1 MRRRNEVMV
10 GVVATVALIVAITG
24 ALWLARGGL
33 SSGYELYAKFP
44 WGQGLKQGQPVLL
57 SGVNIGIVDHME
69 FKREGIVVVALAIQK
84 EHEVPLGTTATIEP
98 NGLFGDMLIALRPS
112 TPNPRSFQPG
122 DTVPSG
128 KPSPGIAD
136 LTARGDSIART
147 VQDITKSVQVQ
158 LTGPNGGIEDLRAT
172 MRQFNRLAAQLTTIA
187 AQQSAELTR
196 TQTLLRARVAA
207 VDPATID
214 STLKSLQST
223 SENVEKLTADFQVT
237 TQRLNSVMAKVDT
250 GGGTAGKLV
259 NDTLLYADVRKLVTR
274 MDSLMTEF
282 QKNPRKF
289 INLTI
294 F

>member
-1 MRRRNEVMV
+1 MRRKNEVLV
-10 GVVATVALIVAITG
+10 GVVALIAILVAVTG

-44 WGQGLKQGQPVLL
+44 WGAGLKQGQPVLL
-57 SGVNIGIVDHME
+57 SGVNIGIVDHIE
-69 FKREGIVVVALAIQK
+69 FRREGVVVVSLAVQK
-84 EHEVPLGTTATIEP
+84 EHQVPVGTTATIEP
-98 NGLFGDMLIALRPS
+98 NGLFGDMLIALRPT
-112 TPNPRSFQPG
+112 TPNPRSYQPG
-122 DTVPSG
+122 DTIPSG
-128 KPSPGIAD
+128 RPSPGIAD

-147 VQDITKSVQVQ
+147 VQDITKSVAVQ
-158 LTGPNGGIEDLRAT
+158 LTGPNGGIEDMRAT
-172 MRQFNRLAAQLTTIA
+172 MKQFNRLAAQLTTIA

-196 TQTLLRARVAA
+196 TQVLLRARVAA

-214 STLKSLQST
+214 STLKSVQAT
-223 SENVEKLTADFQVT
+223 SENIEKLSTEFQT
-237 TQRLNSVMAKVDT
+237 TTLRLNSVMAKVDT

-282 QKNPRKF
+282 QKNPKKF
-289 INLTI
+289 VNLSI

>member
-69 FKREGIVVVALAIQK
+69 FKREGIVVVVLAIQK

>member
-1 MRRRNEVMV
+1 MRRKNEVLV
-10 GVVATVALIVAITG
+10 GVVALIAIIVAITG

-33 SSGYELYAKFP
+33 SRGYELYAKFP
-44 WGQGLKQGQPVLL
+44 WGAGLKQGQPVLL
-57 SGVNIGIVDHME
+57 SGVSIGIVDHIK
-69 FKREGIVVVALAIQK
+69 FKREGVIVVAMAVQK
-84 EHEVPLGTTATIEP
+84 EHQVPLGTTATIEP
-98 NGLFGDMLIALRPS
+98 NGLFGDVLIALRPT
-112 TPNPRSFQPG
+112 TPNPRNYQPG
-122 DTVPSG
+122 DTIPSG
-128 KPSPGIAD
+128 RPSPGIAE

-158 LTGPNGGIEDLRAT
+158 LTGPNGGIEDMRAT
-172 MRQFNRLAAQLTTIA
+172 MKQFNRLAAQLTTIA

-196 TQTLLRARVAA
+196 TQVLLRARVAA

-214 STLKSLQST
+214 STLKSVQAT
-223 SENVEKLTADFQVT
+223 SANIERLTTEFQT
-237 TQRLNSVMAKVDT
+237 TTMRLNSVMAKVDT

-282 QKNPRKF
+282 QKNPKKF
-289 INLTI
+289 VNLSI